1 MTLPGGHTPV
11 AQHNHSSGTFV
22 GGHVFGNVEVMDQK
36 TRVAIAD
43 VSAKIPGLASK
54 LSAALN
60 DGLISPEVVRDI
72 ADATRHINYDVA
84 SMIWE
89 GGRHINEDV
98 ASWLSDAG
106 RHINDDVANKFA
118 QTARDLQAAA
128 TSFDTV
134 TRNLAASSR
143 TLRDARSNAG
153 EWARTA
159 AAMDHAAQELAMAAQ
174 ISDQHRGGFSKN
186 SFLAGLI
193 VGVFV
198 PVLFAILVL
207 VIQAKAHK

>member
-22 GGHVFGNVEVMDQK
+22 GGHVFGNVEVMDET
-36 TRVAIAD
+36 TRVAIAN

-72 ADATRHINYDVA
+72 ADATRNINYDVA

-106 RHINDDVANKFA
+106 RHINGD
-118 QTARDLQAAA
+118 
-128 TSFDTV
+128 
-134 TRNLAASSR
+134 
-143 TLRDARSNAG
+143 
-153 EWARTA
+153 
-159 AAMDHAAQELAMAAQ
+159 
-174 ISDQHRGGFSKN
+174 
-186 SFLAGLI
+186 
-193 VGVFV
+193 
-198 PVLFAILVL
+198 
-207 VIQAKAHK
+207 